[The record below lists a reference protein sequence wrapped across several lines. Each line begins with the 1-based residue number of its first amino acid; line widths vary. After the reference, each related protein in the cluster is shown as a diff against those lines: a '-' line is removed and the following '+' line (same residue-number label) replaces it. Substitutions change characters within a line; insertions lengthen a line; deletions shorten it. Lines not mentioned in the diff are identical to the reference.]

1 MSEELH
7 GDGGVL
13 PTDQAA
19 PDASTQGDEKKEG
32 SRLGRWA
39 GRALRWLVAVGVV
52 FALGVAVVW
61 VLRVQPQMRQIRDL
75 AQSRDS
81 VQQQL
86 TSAQAELDKLRPLKD
101 QNAKLSSQL
110 DEANRHLSLLS
121 VLVDVTSAQLS
132 LAQDQPLSAQA
143 ALKNTDSKM
152 ANLESGL
159 SGTPATNVKGMRN
172 RLGLIMNELQSG
184 DRFAAQRDLE
194 VVANSL
200 VDLENTLF
208 GS

>member
-1 MSEELH
+1 MSEEIH
-7 GDGGVL
+7 GEGGGV
-13 PTDQAA
+13 PADQVA
-19 PDASTQGDEKKEG
+19 PEPSTEGEEKKEE
-32 SRLGRWA
+32 SRLAGWA
-39 GRALRWLVAVGVV
+39 SRTLRYLVAVGVV

-61 VLRVQPQMRQIRDL
+61 LMRVQPQMREIRDL
-75 AQSRDS
+75 SQSRDS
-81 VQQQL
+81 IQKEL
-86 TSAQAELDKLRPLKD
+86 TSAQSELDQLRPLKD
-101 QNAKLSSQL
+101 QNAKLTSQL

-159 SGTPATNVKGMRN
+159 SGTAATNVKGMRN

-194 VVANSL
+194 IVANTL
-200 VDLENTLF
+200 VDLEKTLF

>member
-1 MSEELH
+1 MSEETH
-7 GDGGVL
+7 GDGGGL
-13 PTDQAA
+13 PADQVA
-19 PDASTQGDEKKEG
+19 PEPSIEGGEKKEEG
-32 SRLGRWA
+32 RLAGWSRK
-39 GRALRWLVAVGVV
+39 ALRWIVAAGVV

-61 VLRVQPQMRQIRDL
+61 VMRVQPQMREIRDL
-75 AQSRDS
+75 SQSRDS
-81 VQQQL
+81 IQKEL
-86 TSAQAELDKLRPLKD
+86 TSAQSELDQLRPLKD
-101 QNAKLSSQL
+101 QNAKLTSQL
-110 DEANRHLSLLS
+110 DEANRRLSVLS
-121 VLVDVTSAQLS
+121 VLVDVTTAQLA

-143 ALKNTDSKM
+143 ALKNTDAKM
-152 ANLESGL
+152 ANLESSL

>member
-1 MSEELH
+1 MSEEIH
-7 GDGGVL
+7 GEGGGV
-13 PTDQAA
+13 PADQVA
-19 PDASTQGDEKKEG
+19 PGPSTEGEEKKEE
-32 SRLGRWA
+32 SRLAGWA
-39 GRALRWLVAVGVV
+39 SRTLRYLVAVGVV

-61 VLRVQPQMRQIRDL
+61 LMRVQPQMREIRDL
-75 AQSRDS
+75 SQSRDS
-81 VQQQL
+81 IQKEL
-86 TSAQAELDKLRPLKD
+86 TSAQSELDQLRPLKD
-101 QNAKLSSQL
+101 QNAKLTSQL

-159 SGTPATNVKGMRN
+159 SGTAATNVKGMRN

-194 VVANSL
+194 IVANTL
-200 VDLENTLF
+200 VDLEKTLF